1 MGIEVLY
8 GVYYANNWKQWVR
21 DNAKYLNYVFLNRP
35 HISIK
40 YIDFIKSNTNAKIIY
55 YGHDLHFL
63 REHREYMLTGNK
75 DTLKSSEEWKK
86 AELSLMRKAN
96 VVYYP
101 SVVE

>member
-40 YIDFIKSNTNAKIIY
+40 YIDFIKSNTNAKNY
-55 YGHDLHFL
+55 LL
-63 REHREYMLTGNK
+63 WSR
-75 DTLKSSEEWKK
+75 SSFP
-86 AELSLMRKAN
+86 ART
-96 VVYYP
+96 
-101 SVVE
+101 